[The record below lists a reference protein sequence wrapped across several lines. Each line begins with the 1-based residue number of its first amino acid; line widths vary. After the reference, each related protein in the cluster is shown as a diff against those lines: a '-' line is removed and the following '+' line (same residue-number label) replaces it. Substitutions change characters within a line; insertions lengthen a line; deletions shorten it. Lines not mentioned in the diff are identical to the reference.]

1 MAENELYVTAMSKAE
16 MNDHIDDEMTQ
27 KKKSIGSKEEP
38 METTMLESTLSK
50 IGALLALGFGEA
62 GSEIIAKN
70 MEKGDDVNP
79 MLPGIKQMYIFGF
92 CDIRCFTDATEVL

>member
-1 MAENELYVTAMSKAE
+1 
-16 MNDHIDDEMTQ
+16 
-27 KKKSIGSKEEP
+27 

-70 MEKGDDVNP
+70 MS
-79 MLPGIKQMYIFGF
+79 
-92 CDIRCFTDATEVL
+92 

>member
-1 MAENELYVTAMSKAE
+1 
-16 MNDHIDDEMTQ
+16 MNDHIENEG
-27 KKKSIGSKEEP
+27 KKKGSKDEP

-79 MLPGIKQMYIFGF
+79 MLPGIK
-92 CDIRCFTDATEVL
+92 